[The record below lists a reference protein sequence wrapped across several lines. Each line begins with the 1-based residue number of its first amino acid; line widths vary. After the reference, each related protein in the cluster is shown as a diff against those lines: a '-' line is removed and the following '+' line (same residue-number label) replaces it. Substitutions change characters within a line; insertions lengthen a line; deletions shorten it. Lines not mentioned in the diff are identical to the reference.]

1 MNNINIKWVE
11 FYQELADKLVKYKDN
26 RTELIE
32 KIKRVYEKLNWGLPK
47 LETDGKVFDI
57 DPFTVFG
64 LFNKSLKDEN
74 RTKIRSRIKEEFG
87 IKAEVPH
94 KFDGIPVLTSIKATF
109 YHFDNERGENDIDNL
124 WEFFISAIE
133 YEKDPSPNIKSRFV
147 EYYDRV
153 IKQKGVQWNIT
164 MGLFW
169 IRPYSYINL
178 DLKNRWFISEKNG
191 EFSIISEKMNY
202 FKKAPNGSA
211 YLDVCNIISNMILEH
226 KVEYENFI
234 ELSYDA
240 WLISEEEKKKNKKL
254 ETGNSDTEVCE
265 EISEYEDDYVY
276 DRGSFLNEVYINPED
291 YDTIV
296 GLIKRKKNIILQGA
310 PGVGKT
316 FAAKRIAYSMMQE
329 KDESRIKMVQ
339 FHQSYSYEDFIMG
352 YRPNESGFE
361 LKRGPFY
368 NFCKKAREDIKNDYF
383 FIIDEINRGNI
394 SKIFGELFM
403 LIEPDKRGE
412 KIQLI
417 YSNEEFCVPPNVYII
432 GMMNTADRSLA
443 MLDYALRRRFAFF
456 EMKPAFTTEGFEA
469 YMEIKSDY
477 TFKKL
482 INTVIELNKEIEDD
496 DTLGAGFCIGHSYFC
511 TDEKIDLKWMESVI
525 NYEIIP
531 LLREYWFDDKERSTY
546 WERRLKE
553 VISYER

>member
-11 FYQELADKLVKYKDN
+11 FYQELADNLVKYKEN

-32 KIKRVYEKLNWGLPK
+32 KIKRVYEKINWVLPT
-47 LETDGKVFDI
+47 LEKDGKVFDI

-64 LFNKSLKDEN
+64 LFNKGLKDKN
-74 RTKIRSRIKEEFG
+74 RTKILKGIKEEFG
-87 IKAEVPH
+87 IKADVPY
-94 KFDGIPVLTSIKATF
+94 KFDGIPVLNNMMSTF
-109 YHFDNERGENDIDNL
+109 YCFKDEREEKDMDNL
-124 WEFFISAIE
+124 WDFFISAIE
-133 YEKDPSPNIKSRFV
+133 YEKDPSLDRKSRFI
-147 EYYDRV
+147 ECYDKV
-153 IKQKGVQWNIT
+153 IKQKGVRWNIT

-178 DLKNRWFISEKNG
+178 DSTNREFLCKKNG
-191 EFSIISEKMNY
+191 EFSSFSKTMNGLKKIPDGSEYLGICKMIA
-202 FKKAPNGSA
+202 KR
-211 YLDVCNIISNMILEH
+211 IEEQ
-226 KVEYENFI
+226 KVEYKNFI

-276 DRGSFLNEVYINPED
+276 DRGSFLNEVYMNPED

-329 KDESRIKMVQ
+329 KDENRIKMVQ

-368 NFCKKAREDIKNDYF
+368 NFCKRAREDIKNDYF

-403 LIEPDKRGE
+403 LIESDKRGE

-417 YSNEEFCVPPNVYII
+417 YSDEEFCVPQMYI
-432 GMMNTADRSLA
+432 L
-443 MLDYALRRRFAFF
+443 
-456 EMKPAFTTEGFEA
+456 
-469 YMEIKSDY
+469 
-477 TFKKL
+477 
-482 INTVIELNKEIEDD
+482 
-496 DTLGAGFCIGHSYFC
+496 
-511 TDEKIDLKWMESVI
+511 SV
-525 NYEIIP
+525 
-531 LLREYWFDDKERSTY
+531 
-546 WERRLKE
+546 
-553 VISYER
+553 